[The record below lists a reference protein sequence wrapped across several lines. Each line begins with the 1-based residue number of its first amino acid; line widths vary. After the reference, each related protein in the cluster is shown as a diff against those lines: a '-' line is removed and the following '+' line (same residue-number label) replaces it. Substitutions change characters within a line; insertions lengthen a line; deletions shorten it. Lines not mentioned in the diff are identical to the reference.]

1 MQPVNYKPLN
11 QMQDE
16 KNGEYVSCESTI
28 DYETSKELG
37 FDRIAHDVLANA
49 LKTQK
54 EHDAEEIK
62 ASRYHALEGRTVMTE
77 HIYTVL
83 CRSNV
88 VRAQIPD

>member
-54 EHDAEEIK
+54 EHDAEEI
-62 ASRYHALEGRTVMTE
+62 
-77 HIYTVL
+77 
-83 CRSNV
+83 
-88 VRAQIPD
+88 